1 MIDSKHRRR
10 CPWDHAL
17 LSIPVRA
24 VNALKLFAPVLAL
37 AVLAAHFYRAGL
49 WLAVGAVVGL
59 AALVFVR
66 RPWAARALQV
76 ALVAGAVEWIRSAA
90 ELVALRESM
99 GQPWTRLAIIL
110 GAVALFTALSAL
122 VFQVRSLRVRYG
134 LGRDPSP
141 HGTSGQVS

>member
-1 MIDSKHRRR
+1 MPSRPPSAR
-10 CPWDHAL
+10 P
-17 LSIPVRA
+17 
-24 VNALKLFAPVLAL
+24 VNALKLLPPALAL

-49 WLAVGAVVGL
+49 VIAVGAVVAL
-59 AALVFVR
+59 AALLFVR
-66 RPWAARALQV
+66 RPWAARTLQV

-122 VFQVRSLRVRYG
+122 VFEARSLRARYG
-134 LGRDPSP
+134 LARVPSP
-141 HGTSGQVS
+141 

>member
-1 MIDSKHRRR
+1 
-10 CPWDHAL
+10 
-17 LSIPVRA
+17 
-24 VNALKLFAPVLAL
+24 VNALKLLPPALAL

-49 WLAVGAVVGL
+49 GIAVGAVVAL
-59 AALVFVR
+59 AALLFVR
-66 RPWAARALQV
+66 RPWAARTLQV

-122 VFQVRSLRVRYG
+122 VFEARSLRARYG
-134 LGRDPSP
+134 LARVPSP
-141 HGTSGQVS
+141 

>member
-1 MIDSKHRRR
+1 MPSR
-10 CPWDHAL
+10 PPSA
-17 LSIPVRA
+17 RA
-24 VNALKLFAPVLAL
+24 VNALKLLPPALAL

-49 WLAVGAVVGL
+49 GIAVGAVVAL
-59 AALVFVR
+59 AALLFVR
-66 RPWAARALQV
+66 RPWAARTLQV

-122 VFQVRSLRVRYG
+122 VFEARSLRARYG
-134 LGRDPSP
+134 LARVPSP
-141 HGTSGQVS
+141 